1 MGSASN
7 ERLKASYFRKLY
19 IYNFVIIIFIALDI
33 LSKYLE
39 KNSSIFKKLPEH
51 FPAQTHKTWK
61 KTHSEKFFLYFRK
74 WNFLALIFKK
84 SLYSPQ
90 RKLFLFFWKWNS
102 ALFTPSFKN
111 KRNPPQKQK
120 QNFLTFWKMELTMPE
135 ISLYSLSKKKLYLI
149 FLHQSFLYQNY
160 QKKFLC
166 RQ

>member
-1 MGSASN
+1 M
-7 ERLKASYFRKLY
+7 
-19 IYNFVIIIFIALDI
+19 IILFIALDI

-61 KTHSEKFFLYFRK
+61 KTHSENFFLYFRK

-84 SLYSPQ
+84 SLYSLQ

-111 KRNPPQKQK
+111 KRNPPQKTEAK
-120 QNFLTFWKMELTMPE
+120 LSYILENGTYNAWNFIIF
-135 ISLYSLSKKKLYLI
+135 SQKKKI
-149 FLHQSFLYQNY
+149 IFNFLHQSFLYQNY

>member
-1 MGSASN
+1 M
-7 ERLKASYFRKLY
+7 
-19 IYNFVIIIFIALDI
+19 IILFIALDI

-84 SLYSPQ
+84 SLYSLQ

-111 KRNPPQKQK
+111 KRNPPQKTEAK
-120 QNFLTFWKMELTMPE
+120 LSYILENGTCIAWNFIIF
-135 ISLYSLSKKKLYLI
+135 SLKKKLYLI
-149 FLHQSFLYQNY
+149 FFIRVFFTRIIRRNFYVVSNKLLNGLLFFFSNI
-160 QKKFLC
+160 
-166 RQ
+166 